1 MRSWYSVRGAA
12 TGLAVILALAGGTW
26 PAFAAQPAGP
36 AAASYTFA
44 FKDAD
49 IQQVAQEILGNTLGV
64 GYTIDPEVTGKISFR
79 IDQRLT
85 RAQLLEAFEA
95 ALSANGVV
103 MVRTGDSMALTPRA
117 KARQAA
123 TLHLNGPGA
132 SADAAGYSTLAIPLS
147 YATPSEAAKALE
159 SMGRSD
165 IVLYTDDKL
174 GLMLL
179 GGTPHELEA
188 ALQTLKVLD
197 QSGLQ
202 ASKIRW
208 IELQT
213 ATATQVGPELLQIL
227 QASGASGITV
237 VPLKRLNGI
246 LVFARTPQALDEV
259 SRWVDKLDAVGK
271 EEASGLWVYRPQ
283 NLSAESLANT
293 LNEVLNGQAAQGS
306 SPSATAPLASNPG
319 GTAAAAPVQAPNPS
333 PGPTSSGGFAGGS
346 GENAVRI
353 GVSKETN
360 ALIVTAP
367 ASRWLQIKR
376 ILDEIDLPPQQV
388 MIEASVL
395 EVTLSNDLEFGVDWS
410 RILDSGKLTVSSI
423 PSSSGAIAPTVPGF
437 SVTYLSSNIKAA
449 INTLKSVTDVQ
460 VMSAPKLIT
469 LNNHPAKISVGD
481 QVPIVTRT
489 AQSTEN
495 NNAPLVVSTE
505 YRDTGIIMDV
515 TPRVSGDN
523 QIELDVNQ
531 EVSSVARTTSSGI
544 DSPTIQ
550 QRKFQ
555 STLLLRD
562 SGTVALGGLISESRS
577 KNHAGVPLVKDIPL
591 LGNAFKDTST
601 VNKRTELIVLMT
613 AKIIKDEAS
622 RKRVMGDLMA
632 DMKEIE
638 HRGLVPH

>member
-1 MRSWYSVRGAA
+1 MVVALAIAGAA
-12 TGLAVILALAGGTW
+12 I
-26 PAFAAQPAGP
+26 AAPQAP
-36 AAASYTFA
+36 ASYTFA

-49 IQQVAQEILGNTLGV
+49 IQQVAEEILGKTLGV
-64 GYTIDPEVTGKISFR
+64 GYTVDPEVTGKISFR

-95 ALSANGVV
+95 ALAADGVV

-117 KARQAA
+117 KAKQAA
-123 TLHLNGPGA
+123 TLRINGPGA
-132 SADAAGYSTLAIPLS
+132 EADSAGYSTLAVPLS

-174 GLMLL
+174 GLLLL

-188 ALQTLKVLD
+188 AQQTLKVLD

-208 IELQT
+208 FELQT
-213 ATATQVGPELLQIL
+213 ATAAQVGPELQQIL
-227 QASGASGITV
+227 QASGANGITV

-246 LVFARTPQALDEV
+246 LVFARTPKALDEV
-259 SRWVDKLDAVGK
+259 GRWVDKLDTAGK

-283 NLSAESLANT
+283 NLAAESLANT
-293 LNEVLNGQAAQGS
+293 LNEVLNGQSGQGS
-306 SPSATAPLASNPG
+306 SSPTPLPANSGASAASVPTSAP
-319 GTAAAAPVQAPNPS
+319 APNPS
-333 PGPTSSGGFAGGS
+333 PGPTSTGGFAGGS
-346 GENAVRI
+346 GENAVHI

-410 RILDSGKLTVSSI
+410 RITDSRKLAISSI

-437 SVTYLSSNIKAA
+437 SVTYLASNIKAA
-449 INTLKSVTDVQ
+449 INSLKSVTDVQ

-469 LNNHPAKISVGD
+469 LDNHTAKISVGD

-495 NNAPLVVSTE
+495 SNAPLVVSTE

-515 TPRVSGDN
+515 TPRVSGVD

-555 STLLLRD
+555 STLLLKD
-562 SGTVALGGLISESRS
+562 GWAVALGGLISESRS
-577 KNHAGVPLVKDIPL
+577 KNHAGLPFVKDIPL
-591 LGNAFKDTST
+591 LGIAFKDTST

-613 AKIIKDEAS
+613 AKIIKDEVS
-622 RKRVMGDLMA
+622 RRRVMGDLMA

-638 HRGLVPH
+638 RRGLAPH